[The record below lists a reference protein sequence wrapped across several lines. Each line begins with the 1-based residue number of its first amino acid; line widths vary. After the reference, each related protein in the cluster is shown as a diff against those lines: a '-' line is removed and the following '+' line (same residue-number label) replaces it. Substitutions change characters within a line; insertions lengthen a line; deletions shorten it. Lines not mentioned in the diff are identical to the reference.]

1 MAWVDIDKIIN
12 KEFKLSE
19 DEMELKREMELIPNF
34 DKHEKKE
41 GSIIRLEKTCKTNK
55 KTARCTRYPGLF
67 KI

>member
-19 DEMELKREMELIPNF
+19 DEMELIPNF